1 MKTIIQIGTADGDDE
16 VFSYLQ
22 KNGFDNYNVYF
33 IEPNKYS
40 RPLIEEQYENL
51 KNKAIFPIAIT
62 HYDGDVD
69 MFFDSNYETGR
80 SYHSSVR
87 ASFSKN
93 DEQAYSFP
101 EVLGHKKEEIKK
113 VKVPCLTL
121 NTFMLKYVQPDTEIE
136 HLFIDAE
143 GCDCDIVSKTD
154 FSNLIIN
161 NITFEYIH
169 AGGVNGGMGK
179 KEFRDAV
186 QNLQENGFYLE
197 KTEIEADYNGSTF
210 TKDWISKG
218 GYNVT
223 FAHKRVISFDKKDDY
238 VRVDFVA
245 PKQRG
250 V

>member
-1 MKTIIQIGTADGDDE
+1 LKTIIQIGTADGDDE

-113 VKVPCLTL
+113 VRVPCLTL

>member
-1 MKTIIQIGTADGDDE
+1 LKTIIQIGTADGDDE

-22 KNGFDNYNVYF
+22 KNGFNNYNVYF

-40 RPLIEEQYENL
+40 KALIEERYENL

-69 MFFDSNYETGR
+69 MFFDSDYETGR

-87 ASFSKN
+87 ASFSKG
-93 DEQAYSFP
+93 DGHSYSFP
-101 EVLGHKKEEIKK
+101 EILGHKKEEIKK
-113 VKVPCLTL
+113 VRVPCLTL

-143 GCDCDIVSKTD
+143 GCDCDIVSKAD

-179 KEFRDAV
+179 REFRDAV
-186 QNLQENGFYLE
+186 ENLQENDFYLE
-197 KTEIEADYNGSTF
+197 NTEIERNNDGSTF

-223 FAHKRVISFDKKDDY
+223 FAHKRTIFFDKKDDY
-238 VRVDFVA
+238 VKMDF
-245 PKQRG
+245 K
-250 V
+250 

>member
-22 KNGFDNYNVYF
+22 NNGFNNYNVYF

-40 RPLIEEQYENL
+40 RPLIEEQYKNL
-51 KNKAIFPIAIT
+51 KNKAIFPVAIT

-69 MFFDSNYETGR
+69 MFFDSKYETGR

-87 ASFSKN
+87 ESFLK
-93 DEQAYSFP
+93 DDGQTYSFP
-101 EVLGHKKEEIKK
+101 ELLGHKKEEIKK

-143 GCDCDIVSKTD
+143 GCDCDIVSKVD

-169 AGGVNGGMGK
+169 AGGVNGGMGQR
-179 KEFRDAV
+179 EFRDAAE
-186 QNLQENGFYLE
+186 NLQENDFYLQN
-197 KTEIEADYNGSTF
+197 TETELDYNGSTF
-210 TKDWISKG
+210 TKDWISEG

-238 VRVDFVA
+238 VKVDF
-245 PKQRG
+245 K
-250 V
+250 